1 VVHGTDCLEV
11 CIHECTDCPEVCVHV
26 SDRKRLQKTPGL
38 CMREL
43 RLAHDRNWTDRASAS
58 TTGPRWF
65 QYLIRY
71 WNHRGPVVKAEA
83 RSVRFRSCASRTF
96 LTWLIDAYDMTPS
109 HRRWALYESST
120 SDKMVGSGKEPQAIF
135 MFLFGSHVGHI
146 VYLKKKATQAPQAR
160 FFCISSCLQPL
171 SVCRH
176 QIRLKNTSIICAF
189 WSQPH
194 ILSLHCNC

>member
-1 VVHGTDCLEV
+1 MY
-11 CIHECTDCPEVCVHV
+11 
-26 SDRKRLQKTPGL
+26 RLPRGL
-38 CMREL
+38 CSRVGQEKITKNTWAL
-43 RLAHDRNWTDRASAS
+43 HERI
-58 TTGPRWF
+58 TTGTRPELNRSGF
-65 QYLIRY
+65 RL
-71 WNHRGPVVKAEA
+71 NHWATVVKAEA